1 MSIVQPFLH
10 RHSSLDL
17 NFWMLVREFIK
28 LIYTITLNAASS
40 FTDIYMK
47 DHWFKT
53 NSWWL
58 WQIKSILIPVWYFC
72 YDYMIVTFEVTIW
85 SKTLIHSTAAYRASH
100 NGSLRKYFFFFFCIF
115 VWESLETKTILFLL
129 FHSCLIQLRYCT
141 SNYLC
146 PLRSVS
152 CPTTNYIAN

>member
-10 RHSSLDL
+10 RHSSLDI

-85 SKTLIHSTAAYRASH
+85 SKTLIHSTAAYRASQ
-100 NGSLRKYFFFFFCIF
+100 NGSLRKYFFFF
-115 VWESLETKTILFLL
+115 LL
-129 FHSCLIQLRYCT
+129 H
-141 SNYLC
+141 LC
-146 PLRSVS
+146 VGIIRDK
-152 CPTTNYIAN
+152 NYIISAFSLLPHTAQILYQ

>member
-10 RHSSLDL
+10 RHSSLDI

-100 NGSLRKYFFFFFCIF
+100 NGSLRKYFFFF
-115 VWESLETKTILFLL
+115 LL
-129 FHSCLIQLRYCT
+129 H
-141 SNYLC
+141 LC
-146 PLRSVS
+146 VGIIRDK
-152 CPTTNYIAN
+152 NYIISAFSLLPHTAQILYQ